1 MAVTKTL
8 AIHCAEM
15 NEFVSNI
22 HQINFKD
29 NPQSGIWK
37 PSFMYNSS
45 KGDSAS
51 PLKSKRFQPRFDEN
65 QKLLLV
71 LDVSTTTFEPFR
83 QEKWKNMN
91 LERLMQC
98 T

>member
-29 NPQSGIWK
+29 NP
-37 PSFMYNSS
+37 
-45 KGDSAS
+45 
-51 PLKSKRFQPRFDEN
+51 
-65 QKLLLV
+65 
-71 LDVSTTTFEPFR
+71 
-83 QEKWKNMN
+83 
-91 LERLMQC
+91 
-98 T
+98 